1 MPHQNVGF
9 FLITLTF
16 LIITLVSTVVIQEMD
31 LVNSRRKSKKTNL
44 AVVLFPC
51 NILCYIRILLVCS
64 AIVIPESLYFLGIY
78 QVAIL
83 LTTSVLLDLADGY
96 LARRYKHQTVYGLVL
111 DLIIDISTSTVIW
124 FLSDIRFSLLFVTI
138 EWSAVVAI
146 LYASFVQPYGHW
158 KRKLVESKWPVVN
171 YYFSNNQRNYLGAY
185 GCIGHFVFPMTYIV
199 WGAKP
204 WLLALSFPGLILFEL
219 TSVILV
225 VALVNK
231 NSQVS

>member
-1 MPHQNVGF
+1 MPHQNVGLL
-9 FLITLTF
+9 LITLTF

-111 DLIIDISTSTVIW
+111 DLIIDILIQIPGMKS
-124 FLSDIRFSLLFVTI
+124 RRLL
-138 EWSAVVAI
+138 
-146 LYASFVQPYGHW
+146 
-158 KRKLVESKWPVVN
+158 
-171 YYFSNNQRNYLGAY
+171 
-185 GCIGHFVFPMTYIV
+185 
-199 WGAKP
+199 
-204 WLLALSFPGLILFEL
+204 
-219 TSVILV
+219 
-225 VALVNK
+225 
-231 NSQVS
+231 